1 MFLFLLLATQF
12 VVLIAVS
19 QTTTSLRIGDIM
31 LWGVH
36 QEMVLPIKTIKR
48 DRMSEEKDAIEQVG
62 ELIDTM
68 LSLAPTNNRIS
79 QFIILSEGQDY
90 QSMKE
95 MYPDFFEDRKTR
107 SSFLKA
113 LGMKI
118 DSDGKIGDDGYD
130 SVAYNLRSTIINSL
144 FSLFERETVL
154 NKVSASLL
162 TEIPNLREE
171 WVWIRLQ
178 AIQELSK
185 EADSP
190 AKLSVMLLKILR
202 KLREEGGYDYQRLES
217 KKILENMPE
226 PVDESVMATAID
238 ILTKY
243 KLLRQSGEQYELSD
257 DLWSYKLL
265 VDDLE

>member
-1 MFLFLLLATQF
+1 
-12 VVLIAVS
+12 
-19 QTTTSLRIGDIM
+19 
-31 LWGVH
+31 
-36 QEMVLPIKTIKR
+36 
-48 DRMSEEKDAIEQVG
+48 MSEEKDAIKQVG

-79 QFIILSEGQDY
+79 QFILLSEGQDY

-107 SSFLKA
+107 SNFLKA

-118 DSDGKIGDDGYD
+118 KSDGKIDVEYN
-130 SVAYNLRSTIINSL
+130 SVASNLKNIISSL
-144 FSLFERETVL
+144 FSLFEREEVL

-162 TEIPNLREE
+162 TEIPNLKEE

-178 AIQELSK
+178 TIQELSK
-185 EADSP
+185 EENSP
-190 AKLSVMLLKILR
+190 AKLSVMILKILR

-243 KLLRQSGEQYELSD
+243 ELLKQSGEQYELSD

-265 VDDLE
+265 IDDLE

>member
-1 MFLFLLLATQF
+1 
-12 VVLIAVS
+12 
-19 QTTTSLRIGDIM
+19 
-31 LWGVH
+31 
-36 QEMVLPIKTIKR
+36 
-48 DRMSEEKDAIEQVG
+48 MSEEKDAIKQVG

-79 QFIILSEGQDY
+79 QFILLSEGQDY

-107 SSFLKA
+107 SNFLKA

-118 DSDGKIGDDGYD
+118 KSDGKIDVEYN
-130 SVAYNLRSTIINSL
+130 SVASNLKSIISSL
-144 FSLFERETVL
+144 FSLFEQEEVL

-162 TEIPNLREE
+162 TEIPNLKEE

-178 AIQELSK
+178 TIQELSK
-185 EADSP
+185 EENSP
-190 AKLSVMLLKILR
+190 AKLSVMILKILR

-243 KLLRQSGEQYELSD
+243 KLLKQSGEQYELYD

-265 VDDLE
+265 IDDLG

>member
-1 MFLFLLLATQF
+1 
-12 VVLIAVS
+12 
-19 QTTTSLRIGDIM
+19 M

-79 QFIILSEGQDY
+79 QFVLLSEGQDY

-95 MYPDFFEDRKTR
+95 MYPDFLGDKKAR
-107 SSFLKA
+107 SKFLKA
-113 LGMKI
+113 LGMEIK
-118 DSDGKIGDDGYD
+118 SDGKIDVGYN
-130 SVAYNLRSTIINSL
+130 SVASGLKSTISSL
-144 FSLFERETVL
+144 FSLFEREEVI

-178 AIQELSK
+178 TIQELSK
-185 EADSP
+185 GDNSP
-190 AKLSVMLLKILR
+190 AKLSVMLMKVLT
-202 KLREEGGYDYQRLES
+202 KLREDNSSDHRRLEF
-217 KKILENMPE
+217 KQILENMPE
-226 PVDESVMATAID
+226 PVDETVMASAID

-243 KLLRQSGEQYELSD
+243 QLVSQFGEQYELSD

-265 VDDLE
+265 IDDLE

>member
-1 MFLFLLLATQF
+1 
-12 VVLIAVS
+12 
-19 QTTTSLRIGDIM
+19 
-31 LWGVH
+31 
-36 QEMVLPIKTIKR
+36 
-48 DRMSEEKDAIEQVG
+48 MSEEKDAIKQVG

-79 QFIILSEGQDY
+79 QFILLSEGQDY

-107 SSFLKA
+107 SNFLKA

-118 DSDGKIGDDGYD
+118 KSDGKIDVEYN
-130 SVAYNLRSTIINSL
+130 SVASNLKSIISSL
-144 FSLFERETVL
+144 FSLFEREEVL

-162 TEIPNLREE
+162 TEIPNLKEE

-178 AIQELSK
+178 TIQELSK
-185 EADSP
+185 EENSP
-190 AKLSVMLLKILR
+190 AKLSVMILKILR

-243 KLLRQSGEQYELSD
+243 ELLKQSGEQYELSD

-265 VDDLE
+265 IDDLE

>member
-1 MFLFLLLATQF
+1 
-12 VVLIAVS
+12 
-19 QTTTSLRIGDIM
+19 
-31 LWGVH
+31 
-36 QEMVLPIKTIKR
+36 
-48 DRMSEEKDAIEQVG
+48 MSEEKDAIKQVG

-79 QFIILSEGQDY
+79 QFILLSEGQDY

-107 SSFLKA
+107 SNFLKA

-118 DSDGKIGDDGYD
+118 KSDGKIDVEYN
-130 SVAYNLRSTIINSL
+130 SVASNLKSIISSL
-144 FSLFERETVL
+144 FSLFEQEEVL

-162 TEIPNLREE
+162 TEIPNLKEE

-178 AIQELSK
+178 TIQELSK
-185 EADSP
+185 EENSP
-190 AKLSVMLLKILR
+190 AKLSVMILKILR

-243 KLLRQSGEQYELSD
+243 ELLKQSGEQYELSD

-265 VDDLE
+265 IDDLE

>member
-1 MFLFLLLATQF
+1 
-12 VVLIAVS
+12 
-19 QTTTSLRIGDIM
+19 
-31 LWGVH
+31 
-36 QEMVLPIKTIKR
+36 
-48 DRMSEEKDAIEQVG
+48 MSEEKDVIEQVG

-79 QFIILSEGQDY
+79 QFILLSEGQDY

-95 MYPDFFEDRKTR
+95 MYPDFLGDKKAR
-107 SSFLKA
+107 SKFLKA
-113 LGMKI
+113 LGMEIK
-118 DSDGKIGDDGYD
+118 SDEKMNVGYD
-130 SVAYNLRSTIINSL
+130 SVASNLKNAIISMFN
-144 FSLFERETVL
+144 LFEREEVI

-178 AIQELSK
+178 TIQELSK
-185 EADSP
+185 GDNSP

-202 KLREEGGYDYQRLES
+202 KLRAEGGYDYQRLES

-243 KLLRQSGEQYELSD
+243 QLLKQSGEQYELSD

>member
-19 QTTTSLRIGDIM
+19 QTTTSLRIGDII
-31 LWGVH
+31 LWSVH

-79 QFIILSEGQDY
+79 QFILLSEGQDY

-107 SSFLKA
+107 SNFLKA
-113 LGMKI
+113 LGIEIK
-118 DSDGKIGDDGYD
+118 SDGKIDIGYN
-130 SVAYNLRSTIINSL
+130 SVASGLKSTIDSL
-144 FSLFERETVL
+144 FTLFEREEVID
-154 NKVSASLL
+154 KVSASLL

-243 KLLRQSGEQYELSD
+243 KLLKQSGEQYELSD

-265 VDDLE
+265 IGDLE